1 MQDFLEVKNIMVAKK
16 KIVKKK
22 PVAKKPALVV
32 KKKKLYFQ
40 NCNLLLYF
48 CLLKN

>member
-1 MQDFLEVKNIMVAKK
+1 MKNIMVAKK

-32 KKKKLYFQ
+32 KKKKSFWEKVKS
-40 NCNLLLYF
+40 F
-48 CLLKN
+48 FKGE